1 MELSLPPSDSQR
13 QRVEL
18 TSASHV
24 GALSAGWSMS
34 FQTWTMEHTYSVG
47 PRSDTERTAD
57 AMSIGWQ
64 AAVERIGY
72 GPFWELGP
80 PLGMGVAD
88 IARVMGFHNGLKSV

>member
-1 MELSLPPSDSQR
+1 MELSLLPSDSQR
-13 QRVEL
+13 QRVGL

-64 AAVERIGY
+64 
-72 GPFWELGP
+72 WKELATG
-80 PLGMGVAD
+80 LFGNSVLRSVWGVAD
-88 IARVMGFHNGLKSV
+88 IARVMGFPNGPKSV